1 MKVAGRG
8 TDDVHCPSLLENGL
22 DEIVAALQQP
32 VRIANQQLN
41 FKRHALAHSRRC
53 PCGRRSRPPRGRC
66 APWRLGGSRPR
77 LDGWDGQADRP
88 IHWQEDLFAVMAHH
102 ERRAVE

>member
-41 FKRHALAHSRRC
+41 FKRHALAHSRR
-53 PCGRRSRPPRGRC
+53 RSIRWTASLFRG
-66 APWRLGGSRPR
+66 LSS
-77 LDGWDGQADRP
+77 
-88 IHWQEDLFAVMAHH
+88 
-102 ERRAVE
+102 